1 MNVVYCPPFSR
12 TAVTF
17 GGPLGV
23 DAGAGAC
30 ASAAGTTASAR
41 NAAATA
47 MRLVDAMVGGCY
59 TAKASCRVEKVA

>member
-12 TAVTF
+12 IAVTF

-23 DAGAGAC
+23 AVGAGAC
-30 ASAAGTTASAR
+30 ASAAGTTASAT

-47 MRLVDAMVGGCY
+47 MRLENAIVGGGCGLHW
-59 TAKASCRVEKVA
+59 TAQ